1 MVLTDRNFNTSF
13 FEAAGG
19 GDPILYQHLFW
30 FFGHPEV
37 YILIIPGFG
46 IISTTIS
53 ANSNKSVFGYIGM
66 VYAMMSIGVL
76 GFVVWSWVLA
86 SPLSDMRIYIIYFAV
101 SWNGLVLIGTLKGEN
116 LISYTQSAG
125 NLSLYSSESKI
136 QSASETIR
144 ETSFN
149 FSAFR
154 KYYNTL
160 FGNAAQ
166 HLSNNWLTWFI
177 GFVEGDGAIQT
188 YANGTRVRFVLTQ
201 KESAILFYIQ
211 KKLEIGTVKHFPQ
224 GKSGNKNDFYR
235 LIVDNPSH
243 ILLLAFLFNGNLA
256 LTHRIQQL
264 SLWVQALNN
273 RFGANT
279 ILLINTAV
287 SVTLQDAW
295 LSGFTDAEGCFNVS
309 ITSNARYALG
319 HVIKMRYILDQ
330 KDSAILLIIQNLFGF
345 GKVTLRS
352 KTDGV
357 YRYTATGFKS
367 MNDVISYFKVFP
379 LLTKKAQSL
388 EKWSA
393 VHNLVYNKLHLTEE
407 GLAQVR
413 VLQKQINIE
422 NGMTKKTG
430 SAHP

>member
-1 MVLTDRNFNTSF
+1 MK
-13 FEAAGG
+13 
-19 GDPILYQHLFW
+19 LYL
-30 FFGHPEV
+30 
-37 YILIIPGFG
+37 
-46 IISTTIS
+46 
-53 ANSNKSVFGYIGM
+53 GM
-66 VYAMMSIGVL
+66 VYAMCSIGIL

-86 SPLSDMRIYIIYFAV
+86 SPHSDMSAYIYFAIC
-101 SWNGLVLIGTLKGEN
+101 WNGLVLIGTLNGKN
-116 LISYTQSAG
+116 SISYTKSAG
-125 NLSLYSSESKI
+125 NLSLYSLESKT

-154 KYYNTL
+154 QYYNTL
-160 FGNAAQ
+160 LGNDAQ
-166 HLSNNWLTWFI
+166 HLSNNWLAWFI

-188 YANGTRVRFVLTQ
+188 YANGKRVRFVLTQ

-211 KKLEIGTVKHFPQ
+211 KKLKIGIVKHFPQ
-224 GKSGNKNDFYR
+224 GTSGNKNDFYR
-235 LIVDNPSH
+235 LIVDDPSH
-243 ILLLAFLFNGNLA
+243 ILLLTFLFNGNLA
-256 LTHRIQQL
+256 ITHRIQQL
-264 SLWVQALNN
+264 SLWAQALNN

-279 ILLINTAV
+279 ILFIDTPV

-319 HVIKMRYILDQ
+319 RVIKMRYLLDQ
-330 KDSAILLIIQNLFGF
+330 KNSAILLVIQNIFGF

-357 YRYTATGFKS
+357 YRYTITGFKS
-367 MNDVISYFKVFP
+367 MNDVISYFKLFP
-379 LLTKKAQSL
+379 LLTKKALSF
-388 EKWSA
+388 EKWLA
-393 VHNLVYNKLHLTEE
+393 IHNIVSNKLHLSEE

-413 VLQKQINIE
+413 VLQKQINI
-422 NGMTKKTG
+422 NNSMTNKSG